1 MIQVHFAYA
10 FTAGLVAALNPC
22 GFPMLP
28 AYLSFFIGADAAAGR
43 IDGPGG
49 SPGRRTRPPGCC
61 GRSGAGASVSLG
73 FFIVFLGIGL
83 PIDAGLDFLYV
94 WATWLTIAIGIG
106 LFALGIAMVVG
117 RAPKLGLPRL
127 DRGGRTRTVGSMV
140 LFGMSYAI
148 ASLGCT
154 VGLFLVVVR
163 GTAEQSNLAS
173 GVAAFGAYA
182 AGMSVVLMALSLAL
196 AFAREGLVRGMR
208 SLLALLRPGR
218 RRPARARG
226 RLPGLLRDGR
236 HPRRRQLDEPD
247 HLRGQPLGQPADLD
261 RGSQHRSRSRA
272 RHGRAGR
279 VGLVARPAQRQDL
292 THDAGV
298 RRQPTAGA
306 CPVPSDHGRR
316 HRDPPP
322 VGDQTLPGST
332 TDAVGSLDLQLQEG
346 TVTALVGPSGCGKT
360 TTLKMI
366 NRLIE
371 PTSRHD
377 RAVRPGRAV
386 DAGRTSCAAAS
397 AT

>member
-28 AYLSFFIGADAAAGR
+28 AYLSFFIGADAAAGH

-49 SPGRRTRPPGCC
+49 SPGRENTPTRVL
-61 GRSGAGASVSLG
+61 RALGAGASVSLG

-208 SLLALLRPGR
+208 SFLRYFDRVAGSLLVLVGVYLVSYGTVAIRDDTSSTSPITFVDNLSASLQTWIADRST
-218 RRPARARG
+218 
-226 RLPGLLRDGR
+226 GL
-236 HPRRRQLDEPD
+236 
-247 HLRGQPLGQPADLD
+247 
-261 RGSQHRSRSRA
+261 
-272 RHGRAGR
+272 
-279 VGLVARPAQRQDL
+279 GLVLATVVL
-292 THDAGV
+292 AGL
-298 RRQPTAGA
+298 AW
-306 CPVPSDHGRR
+306 
-316 HRDPPP
+316 
-322 VGDQTLPGST
+322 
-332 TDAVGSLDLQLQEG
+332 SLVLRN
-346 TVTALVGPSGCGKT
+346 AKT
-360 TTLKMI
+360 
-366 NRLIE
+366 
-371 PTSRHD
+371 
-377 RAVRPGRAV
+377 
-386 DAGRTSCAAAS
+386 
-397 AT
+397 